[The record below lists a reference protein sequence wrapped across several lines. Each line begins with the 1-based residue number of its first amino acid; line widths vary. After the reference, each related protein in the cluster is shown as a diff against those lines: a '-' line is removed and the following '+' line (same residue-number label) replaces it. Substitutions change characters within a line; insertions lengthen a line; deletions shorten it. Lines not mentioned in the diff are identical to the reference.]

1 MPNFIVQAFIFIERS
16 NNLCRG
22 NEVESW
28 QFENVISTRTSAAL
42 PTMPISGNKN
52 SDLKQT
58 ECCLF
63 LQLHV
68 QGRH

>member
-1 MPNFIVQAFIFIERS
+1 MPNFVLQAFIFIERS

-28 QFENVISTRTSAAL
+28 QFENAISTGTSAAL

-52 SDLKQT
+52 SYFKQT
-58 ECCLF
+58 ECCMF